1 MLAHL
6 ITRARTAVSTNEE
19 AVQVL
24 KDAMASPSW
33 WTNRA
38 QLTAREVVRR
48 LEENGYT
55 VARTADVRIS
65 AAPAS
70 QAGAVTDP
78 RSLSAEPTPES
89 DVEVAARAQDQARI
103 ASLMAEVESSM
114 NAVRGTREAQSES
127 PLTDEQR
134 ESA

>member
-1 MLAHL
+1 
-6 ITRARTAVSTNEE
+6 VSTNDE

-24 KDAMASPSW
+24 KDAMESPSW

-55 VARTADVRIS
+55 VARAADVRTS
-65 AAPAS
+65 ATAKPMPGPAVDQRFVS
-70 QAGAVTDP
+70 PELSPELEAEAVA
-78 RSLSAEPTPES
+78 RS
-89 DVEVAARAQDQARI
+89 QDQAAI

-114 NAVRGTREAQSES
+114 NAVRETREAQSES

>member
-1 MLAHL
+1 
-6 ITRARTAVSTNEE
+6 VSTNDD

-24 KDAMASPSW
+24 KDAMESPTW

-55 VARTADVRIS
+55 VARAVDVRVS
-65 AAPAS
+65 AAP
-70 QAGAVTDP
+70 QAMPGPAADQ
-78 RSLSAEPTPES
+78 RLASAEAAPES
-89 DVEVAARAQDQARI
+89 EAEVAARAQDQARI

-114 NAVRGTREAQSES
+114 NAVRGAREAQSES

>member
-1 MLAHL
+1 
-6 ITRARTAVSTNEE
+6 
-19 AVQVL
+19 
-24 KDAMASPSW
+24 
-33 WTNRA
+33 
-38 QLTAREVVRR
+38 LTAREVVRR

-65 AAPAS
+65 AAPVS
-70 QAGAVTDP
+70 QAGPVADP
-78 RSLSAEPTPES
+78 RALSAQPAPES
-89 DVEVAARAQDQARI
+89 DAEVNARAQDQARI